1 MAELTFKAII
11 NQIKCEAVSSIM
23 FTEAD
28 LVRAKT
34 CIQTVAEPDILI
46 TDPTAKILEQLEKD
60 TLSKTGCIP
69 AATEKVKE
77 IIAEETKKI
86 PTSIK
91 AAIVKAKVE
100 ELIDNL
106 DIIKIY
112 NQERVDFFNSIV
124 DITEPLASQ
133 YRYWEDEVDTIEIE
147 IDQIT
152 KIIAAKIP
160 NTRDK
165 FVNYKPGNFGNQ
177 YSQAPTESQKTD
189 RNLLLKILFLKLPF
203 YLIYIQLQ
211 AQLTQARLFLRMKF

>member
-112 NQERVDFFNSIV
+112 NQERVDFFNSIELFVITNFAPIFSNSVFKAIILSLSLNFKV
-124 DITEPLASQ
+124 DKPFNLAQ
-133 YRYWEDEVDTIEIE
+133 
-147 IDQIT
+147 
-152 KIIAAKIP
+152 IP
-160 NTRDK
+160 NPKQVTAN
-165 FVNYKPGNFGNQ
+165 V
-177 YSQAPTESQKTD
+177 
-189 RNLLLKILFLKLPF
+189 
-203 YLIYIQLQ
+203 
-211 AQLTQARLFLRMKF
+211 